1 MALEMAEGTAIRT
14 AATGVTPSLELRR
27 ELESGIAS
35 PDVRTSESE
44 VTDSQAGATQ
54 REAGEAG
61 EGRADGDPAT

>member
-14 AATGVTPSLELRR
+14 AATGVTASLELRR

-35 PDVRTSESE
+35 PDVRTRESE
-44 VTDSQAGATQ
+44 GADSQAGATQ

>member
-1 MALEMAEGTAIRT
+1 
-14 AATGVTPSLELRR
+14 VTPSLELRR
-27 ELESGIAS
+27 KLESGIAS

-44 VTDSQAGATQ
+44 GTDSQAGATQ